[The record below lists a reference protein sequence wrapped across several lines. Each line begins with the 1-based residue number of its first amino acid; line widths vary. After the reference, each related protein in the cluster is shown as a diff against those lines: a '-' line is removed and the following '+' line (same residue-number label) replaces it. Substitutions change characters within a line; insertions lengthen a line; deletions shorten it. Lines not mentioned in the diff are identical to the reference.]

1 MHSLTLSHTSTHILL
16 VRCFDFVN
24 IVMTK
29 CANSSQLFI
38 TALMCETIT
47 SWQISNFFLKKSN
60 SVKKIQKISAKVGT
74 ETVGHFSQP
83 NRTHGYHILSGPFRF
98 LPNFFPALL
107 SKRYA
112 GAVVPVRLG
121 GSVFYIE
128 HGSFFPSLCMQGGTN
143 WVAWWLALC
152 WLAAAVLVGRMGHTR
167 WCLAH
172 LLAGALLPCMC

>member
-1 MHSLTLSHTSTHILL
+1 M
-16 VRCFDFVN
+16 
-24 IVMTK
+24 
-29 CANSSQLFI
+29 
-38 TALMCETIT
+38 
-47 SWQISNFFLKKSN
+47 
-60 SVKKIQKISAKVGT
+60 GT

-83 NRTHGYHILSGPFRF
+83 NRTHGYHILSGTFRF

-152 WLAAAVLVGRMGHTR
+152 WLAAAVLVGRRGHTCWR
-167 WCLAH
+167 PAH
-172 LLAGALLPCMC
+172 LLASALLPCMCKLIGKAMRHAAASFFYFLLFFFIFQIHMWNHNISCFIFLLLTNTCQVWSVLIHELLLES